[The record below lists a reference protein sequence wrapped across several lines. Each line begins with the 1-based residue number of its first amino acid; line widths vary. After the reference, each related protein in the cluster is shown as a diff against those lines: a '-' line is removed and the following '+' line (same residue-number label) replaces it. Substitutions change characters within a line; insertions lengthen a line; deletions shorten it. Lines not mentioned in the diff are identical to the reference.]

1 MTNKEKNNKNTDGFE
16 ELKTFV
22 LQKTPH
28 TGKVN
33 VSKPREVIWSLSDKG

>member
-22 LQKTPH
+22 LQKTPY
-28 TGKVN
+28 TDKVN
-33 VSKPREVIWSLSDKG
+33 DNKPREVIWSLNDEG